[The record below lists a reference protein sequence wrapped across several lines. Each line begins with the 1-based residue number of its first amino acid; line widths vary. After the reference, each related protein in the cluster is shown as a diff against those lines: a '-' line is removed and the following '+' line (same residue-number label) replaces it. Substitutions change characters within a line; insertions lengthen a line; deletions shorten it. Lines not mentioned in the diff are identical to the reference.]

1 MVIVQVRKTVI
12 ECLLCKT
19 QATGDNLKEALENL
33 TCKTQEK
40 GIDPFHRAAL
50 MADGK
55 SVFKLEQAIKDE
67 QKGKSIVDVD
77 VSEKEAKKLTP
88 AKPEFARQ
96 NKPVSKSRKKPPK
109 EPEELKDPKEPTEP
123 EEDENPK
130 SK

>member
-1 MVIVQVRKTVI
+1 MVIVQVRKTVA

-33 TCKTQEK
+33 TCKSQEK
-40 GIDPFHRAAL
+40 GIDLFHRAAI

-67 QKGKSIVDVD
+67 HKGKSIVDVD
-77 VSEKEAKKLTP
+77 VTKEEAKKLTP
-88 AKPEFARQ
+88 AKPEFSRQ
-96 NKPVSKSRKKPPK
+96 NKPVKESKKKPPK
-109 EPEELKDPKEPTEP
+109 EPEP

-130 SK
+130 TPQEANPKSK

>member
-1 MVIVQVRKTVI
+1 MMVIVQVRKTVI

-40 GIDPFHRAAL
+40 GIDLFHRAAL

-77 VSEKEAKKLTP
+77 VTEKEAKRITQ

-96 NKPVSKSRKKPPK
+96 NKSVNKSKKKPPK
-109 EPEELKDPKEPTEP
+109 EPEP
-123 EEDENPK
+123 EEDEEEKPLK
-130 SK
+130 SEK